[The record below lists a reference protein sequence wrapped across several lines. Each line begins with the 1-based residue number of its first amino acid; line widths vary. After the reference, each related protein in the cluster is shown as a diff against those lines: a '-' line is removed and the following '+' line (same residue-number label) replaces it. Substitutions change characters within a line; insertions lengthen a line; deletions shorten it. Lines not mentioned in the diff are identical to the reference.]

1 MTEQNFYIKEWITMN
16 IEEIYRSKLMTAEE
30 AVKTHIK
37 SGDKILLGGLG
48 IADKVLSQVVESVK
62 DGSLENISFYGNL
75 ITDDIGLDDE
85 TIPEGQLRYYAFFY
99 GGYERSGAKNGVVT
113 HVPLHLSHM
122 ESYMAQIGLDV
133 AVIPMTPPD
142 EQGYCNIGPA
152 GYAPAG
158 MNHSK
163 KIIAQI
169 NKHIPRV
176 YGSAHDYHVSQIAAF
191 VEYDNDKT
199 TPPSAPPTP
208 TEERIAS
215 YILERI
221 PDGACIQ
228 LGIGGTANAV
238 GFGLKDKKHLG
249 VHSEMFTDSMAYL
262 HGIGVIDNS
271 QKTFMPGRSV
281 AGFAFNTEASRKFI
295 DKNPKVFF
303 EPYHVVNNI
312 QSIAANDNMISINTS
327 LSIDLT
333 GQLCSES
340 IGLRQYSGSGGQVDY
355 IRGAT
360 LSKGGKSFIAV
371 SSVANTKNGPVS
383 KICLSLAPGSVV
395 TTLRA
400 ETMYVVTEYGCVNL
414 QFCDIPT
421 RAKKLISIAH
431 PDFRDELTFEARKN
445 GLLY

>member
-1 MTEQNFYIKEWITMN
+1 MSY
-16 IEEIYRSKLMTAEE
+16 EEIFKSKLMTADE
-30 AVKTHIK
+30 AVTKHIK
-37 SGDKILLGGLG
+37 SGDKIWLGGLAL
-48 IADKVLSQVVESVK
+48 ADKVLSSVIEK
-62 DGSLENISFYGNL
+62 VKLGSLENIDFYGNL
-75 ITDDIGLDDE
+75 TTDYIGLDDKD
-85 TIPEGQLRYYAFFY
+85 IPSDKLRYHAFFY
-99 GGYERSGAKNGVVT
+99 GARERDGHKNGVVT
-113 HVPLHLSHM
+113 NVPIHLSRM
-122 ESYMAQIGLDV
+122 EDYVRYVDPDV
-133 AVIPMTPPD
+133 AVVPMTPPN

-152 GYAPAG
+152 GYSPSG
-158 MNHSK
+158 LNHAK

-169 NKHIPRV
+169 NRNIPRV
-176 YGSAHDYHVSQIAAF
+176 YGSSHDYHVNDIAAF
-191 VEYDNDKT
+191 VECHKEDLV
-199 TPPSAPPTP
+199 PSSLPPTP
-208 TEERIAS
+208 TEEKIAS
-215 YILERI
+215 YILEQI

-249 VHSEMFTDSMAYL
+249 IHSEMYTDSMAYL
-262 HGIGVIDNS
+262 QSIGAVDNS
-271 QKTFMPGRSV
+271 RKTFMPGLSV
-281 AGFAFNTEASRKFI
+281 AGFAFNTAQTNSFI
-295 DKNPKVFF
+295 ADNPKVYFT
-303 EPYHVVNNI
+303 PYHFVNDVRN
-312 QSIAANDNMISINTS
+312 IAANDNMISINTS

-340 IGLRQYSGSGGQVDY
+340 IGFRQYSGSGGQVDY

-371 SSVANTKNGPVS
+371 SSVANTKEGPVS

-421 RAKKLISIAH
+421 RVKRLISIAH
-431 PDFRDELTFEARKN
+431 PDFRDELTFEAKKY

>member
-1 MTEQNFYIKEWITMN
+1 RAGAAN
-16 IEEIYRSKLMTAEE
+16 
-30 AVKTHIK
+30 
-37 SGDKILLGGLG
+37 G
-48 IADKVLSQVVESVK
+48 I
-62 DGSLENISFYGNL
+62 
-75 ITDDIGLDDE
+75 
-85 TIPEGQLRYYAFFY
+85 
-99 GGYERSGAKNGVVT
+99 VT
-113 HVPLHLSHM
+113 HAPLHLSRLGEYTEHI
-122 ESYMAQIGLDV
+122 APDV
-133 AVIPMTPPD
+133 LVLPMTPPN

-152 GYAPAG
+152 GYAAAAIKC
-158 MNHSK
+158 SK

-169 NKHIPRV
+169 NSHIPRV
-176 YGSAHDYHVSQIAAF
+176 YGSTHDIHVSDIAAF
-191 VEYDNDKT
+191 VEHEDHSYM
-199 TPPSAPPTP
+199 PPSAEPSETDKK
-208 TEERIAS
+208 IAS

-249 VHSEMFTDSMAYL
+249 VHSEMYTDSMAYL
-262 HGIGVIDNS
+262 QKLGVIDNS
-271 QKTFMPGRSV
+271 RKTFMPGRSV
-281 AGFAFNTEASRKFI
+281 AGFAFNTELTNSFI
-295 DKNPKVFF
+295 NNNPKVFF

-312 QSIAANDNMISINTS
+312 QSIAANDNMVSINTT
-327 LSIDLT
+327 LSVDLT

-340 IGLRQYSGSGGQVDY
+340 IGMKQYSGSGGQVDY

-360 LSKGGKSFIAV
+360 LSKGGMSFIAM

-383 KICLSLAPGSVV
+383 KICLSLAPGSIV

-414 QFCDIPT
+414 QFCDVPT

-431 PDFRDELTFEARKN
+431 PDFRDELTFEAKKY

>member
-1 MTEQNFYIKEWITMN
+1 MSY
-16 IEEIYRSKLMTAEE
+16 EEIYKSKLMTADE
-30 AVKTHIK
+30 AVAAHIK
-37 SGDKILLGGLG
+37 SGDKIWLGGLSV
-48 IADKVLSQVVESVK
+48 ADKVLSCVIEKVK
-62 DGSLENISFYGNL
+62 QGALENIDFYGNM
-75 ITDDIGLDDE
+75 TMDDIGLADKD
-85 TIPEGQLRYYAFFY
+85 IPADKFRYHAFFY
-99 GGYERSGAKNGVVT
+99 GGYEREGCKNGVVT
-113 HVPLHLSHM
+113 NVPLHLSRF
-122 ESYMAQIGLDV
+122 EDYVSYIDPDV
-133 AVIPMTPPD
+133 AVVPMTPPN
-142 EQGYCNIGPA
+142 EQGFCNIGPA
-152 GYAPAG
+152 GYSPSG
-158 MNHSK
+158 LNHAK

-169 NKHIPRV
+169 NKNIPRV
-176 YGSAHDYHVSQIAAF
+176 YGSSHDYHVNDIAAF
-191 VEYDNDKT
+191 VECHKDELM
-199 TPPSAPPTP
+199 PSSQPPTA
-208 TEERIAS
+208 TEEKIAS

-249 VHSEMFTDSMAYL
+249 IHSEMYTDSMAYL
-262 HGIGVIDNS
+262 QSISVVDNS
-271 QKTFMPGRSV
+271 RKTFMPGLSV
-281 AGFAFNTEASRKFI
+281 AGFAFNTAQTNSFI
-295 DKNPKVFF
+295 ENNPKVYFT
-303 EPYHVVNNI
+303 PYHYVNDIRN
-312 QSIAANDNMISINTS
+312 IAANDNMISINTS

-340 IGLRQYSGSGGQVDY
+340 IGFRQFSGSGGQVDY

-383 KICLSLAPGSVV
+383 KICLDLLPGSVV

-421 RAKKLISIAH
+421 RAKRLISIAH
-431 PDFRDELTFEARKN
+431 PDFRDELTFEAKKH

>member
-1 MTEQNFYIKEWITMN
+1 MN
-16 IEEIYRSKLMTAEE
+16 YEEIYKSKLMTAEE

-37 SGDKILLGGLG
+37 SGDKLLLGGLNV
-48 IADKVLSQVVESVK
+48 ADKVLSQVVENVK
-62 DGSLENISFYGNL
+62 DGSLQNISLYGNFSNY
-75 ITDDIGLDDE
+75 DIGLADE
-85 TIPEGQLRYYAFFY
+85 GIPEGQLRYYAFFY
-99 GGYERSGAKNGVVT
+99 GVQERLGAKNGTVI
-113 HVPLHLSHM
+113 HVPLHLNQM
-122 ESYMAQIGLDV
+122 ERYMSQIGLDV
-133 AVIPMTPPD
+133 AIIPMTPPD

-152 GYAPAG
+152 GYATAG
-158 MNHSK
+158 INHSK

-169 NKHIPRV
+169 NKHIPHV
-176 YGSAHDYHVSQIAAF
+176 YGSSHDYHVSEIAAF
-191 VEYDNDKT
+191 VEYHNDAVV
-199 TPPSAPPTP
+199 PPSPPSSETD
-208 TEERIAS
+208 EKIAS

-228 LGIGGTANAV
+228 LGIGGTSNAV
-238 GFGLKDKKHLG
+238 GYGLKDKKHLG

-262 HGIGVIDNS
+262 QGLGVIDNS
-271 QKTFMPGRSV
+271 QKTYMPGRSV
-281 AGFAFNTEASRKFI
+281 AGFAFNTEASNKFI

-312 QSIAANDNMISINTS
+312 QSIASNDNMVSINTS

-333 GQLCSES
+333 GQVCSES
-340 IGLRQYSGSGGQVDY
+340 IGMRQYSGSGGQVDY

-383 KICLSLAPGSVV
+383 KICLSLAPGSIV

-400 ETMYVVTEYGCVNL
+400 EVMYIVTEYGCVNL
-414 QFCDIPT
+414 QFCDVPT
-421 RAKKLISIAH
+421 RAKRLISIAH
-431 PDFRDELTFEARKN
+431 PDFRDELTFEAKKN

>member
-1 MTEQNFYIKEWITMN
+1 MSY
-16 IEEIYRSKLMTAEE
+16 EEIYKSKLMTADE
-30 AVKTHIK
+30 AVAAHIK
-37 SGDKILLGGLG
+37 SGDKIWLGGLSV
-48 IADKVLSQVVESVK
+48 ADKVLSCVIEKVK
-62 DGSLENISFYGNL
+62 QGALENIDFYGNM
-75 ITDDIGLDDE
+75 TMDDIGLADKD
-85 TIPEGQLRYYAFFY
+85 IPADKFRYHAFFY
-99 GGYERSGAKNGVVT
+99 GGYEREGCKNGVVT
-113 HVPLHLSHM
+113 NVPLHLSRF
-122 ESYMAQIGLDV
+122 EDYVSYIDPDV
-133 AVIPMTPPD
+133 AVVPMTPPN
-142 EQGYCNIGPA
+142 EQGFCNIGPA
-152 GYAPAG
+152 GYSPSG
-158 MNHSK
+158 LNHAK

-169 NKHIPRV
+169 NKNIPRV
-176 YGSAHDYHVSQIAAF
+176 YGSSHDYHVNNIAAF
-191 VEYDNDKT
+191 VECHKDELM
-199 TPPSAPPTP
+199 PSSQPPTA
-208 TEERIAS
+208 TEEKIAS

-249 VHSEMFTDSMAYL
+249 IHSEMYTDSMAYL
-262 HGIGVIDNS
+262 QSIGVVDNS
-271 QKTFMPGRSV
+271 RKTFMPGLSV
-281 AGFAFNTEASRKFI
+281 AGFAFNTAQTNSFI
-295 DKNPKVFF
+295 ENNPKVYFT
-303 EPYHVVNNI
+303 PYHYVNDIRN
-312 QSIAANDNMISINTS
+312 IAANDNMISINTS

-340 IGLRQYSGSGGQVDY
+340 IGFRQFSGSGGQVDY

-383 KICLSLAPGSVV
+383 KICLDLLPGSVV

-421 RAKKLISIAH
+421 RAKRLISIAH
-431 PDFRDELTFEARKN
+431 PDFRDELTFEAKKH